1 MTDVSSL
8 NSLSDPIPLPRTV
21 FDLADSSIRPELV
34 LRVEGARV
42 VFADYALLR
51 ADFPQLAW
59 ASRPAIDDWLL
70 SNAAVV
76 SAPQAAQE
84 MVNTKIATTGATVT
98 AFRPPLYGRAVVTA
112 AEGGGLLDVKGAGVA
127 PGLTPLNRSH
137 ANGLLAHGEALANI
151 AFREVM
157 ERIFRRAN
165 TGFSTVPEYAVID
178 LGFDVRDLFGP
189 ATPACI
195 QVRRAH
201 RRPVGG
207 VELPLAG
214 SPEQQV
220 KFEIELLLRH
230 YGMTSCSPATSFI
243 LDDSSGKLEMRYADK
258 TMPPH
263 SDAQMVSI
271 RKLTR
276 YEGGKLVIE
285 GVNVQLTREASI
297 RPSRATV
304 IDFGHYSVRDRFEL
318 PVVSLVRD
326 RLIRWG
332 GALRPGDATFPQP
345 SPKLR
350 LPLAAWGT
358 PDKPDPRY
366 AVPGHPELIWPMP
379 FVLGFELAD
388 GFREGTLSGDDVRA
402 RLDALLAE
410 VDTIWD
416 GANAEARAGAGE

>member
-1 MTDVSSL
+1 MTDVTSV
-8 NSLSDPIPLPRTV
+8 NSLSDPVPLPRTV
-21 FDLADSSIRPELV
+21 FDLADPGIRPELA
-34 LRVEGARV
+34 LRVAGARV

-51 ADFPQLAW
+51 HDFPQLEW
-59 ASRPAIDDWLL
+59 ASRPAIDEWLL
-70 SNAAVV
+70 RNAAVV

-84 MVNTKIATTGATVT
+84 VVNTKIATSGETVV
-98 AFRPPLYGRAVVTA
+98 AYRPPLYGRAVVTE
-112 AEGGGLLDVKGAGVA
+112 AEGGGLLDVKGAGVT
-127 PGLTPLNRSH
+127 PGLVPQNKSH

-178 LGFDVRDLFGP
+178 LGFDVRHLFGP
-189 ATPACI
+189 ATPACV

-201 RRPVGG
+201 RRPPGG

-230 YGMTSCSPATSFI
+230 YGMTSCSPATSFV
-243 LDDSSGKLEMRYADK
+243 LDDSSGKLVMEYAEK
-258 TMPPH
+258 PMPPH
-263 SDAQMVSI
+263 SDEQMVSI

-276 YEGGKLVIE
+276 YEGGRLVIE
-285 GVNVQLTREASI
+285 GVNVQLTRESSV

-304 IDFGHYSVRDRFEL
+304 IDFGHYSVRERFEI

-326 RLIRWG
+326 RLLRWG
-332 GALRPGDATFPQP
+332 GALRPGDASFPQP

-350 LPLAAWGT
+350 LPLASWGT
-358 PDKPDPRY
+358 PAKPDPRY

-379 FVLGFELAD
+379 FVLGFELAH
-388 GFREGTLSGDDVRA
+388 GFRDGSISGEEVRA
-402 RLDALLAE
+402 RLDALLAA
-410 VDTIWD
+410 VDAMWD
-416 GANAEARAGAGE
+416 EAAR